1 MIGLELA
8 GVLSEAEAV
17 TMIVA
22 TTRVLR
28 MHRMTE
34 TLISSRKIA
43 VEKTPRKDSGVWQR
57 HRAAMCRRG
66 DRSAPSCD
74 RYCPSGVVTSV
85 SGGGLNSKAV
95 ADFVLVRRLN
105 VFAYS

>member
-1 MIGLELA
+1 MIGLELG

-17 TMIVA
+17 TMTVA

-43 VEKTPRKDSGVWQR
+43 VEKTRRKDCGVWQR
-57 HRAAMCRRG
+57 HRAAMCRRD
-66 DRSAPSCD
+66 DRGAPS
-74 RYCPSGVVTSV
+74 VTV
-85 SGGGLNSKAV
+85 I
-95 ADFVLVRRLN
+95 VR
-105 VFAYS
+105 AAW